1 MSTQPAAEFA
11 TLTTD
16 DLVTGEGVAL
26 DLPPA
31 SLGLR
36 LTSGLIDFVVTIAVF
51 LVSYLLLALATIN
64 ASDAL
69 ILLSAVAAAI
79 LTFVVF
85 PTLLETLTRGRSL
98 GKLAVGLRTVREDA
112 GPITFHHALVRA
124 MVGFIEIFFIFGP
137 LPYFF
142 SILINRRGKRLGDLA
157 AGTYVIRDRVA
168 LRLPL
173 PPPMPPELAHWARH
187 ADLASLPTGLAL
199 AVRQF
204 LGRLPTL
211 DPHSRQR
218 VGSDL
223 LTDVRQYVAP
233 APPTG
238 APPEVVL
245 GAVIAERRDRDLA
258 RLRRD
263 EEFRS
268 KLAARD

>member
-11 TLTTD
+11 TITTD

-36 LTSGLIDFVVTIAVF
+36 LASGLIDLVVTVVLF
-51 LVSYLLLALATIN
+51 VSSLLVLLIATIN
-64 ASDAL
+64 TSQAL
-69 ILLSAVAAAI
+69 VDVTVVAASI
-79 LTFVVF
+79 ITFAVY
-85 PTLLETLTRGRSL
+85 PTVLETLTRGRSL
-98 GKLAVGLRTVREDA
+98 GKLALGLRTVRDDA
-112 GPITFHHALVRA
+112 GPISYHHALVRA
-124 MVGFIEIFFIFGP
+124 LIGYVEIYVLTGVP
-137 LPYFF
+137 AFF
-142 SILINRRGKRLGDLA
+142 SMLISSKGKRLGDFA

-168 LRLPL
+168 LRLPP
-173 PPPMPPELAHWARH
+173 PPPMPPELAHWART
-187 ADLASLPTGLAL
+187 ADLASLPTGLSL
-199 AVRQF
+199 AVRQY

-223 LTDVRQYVAP
+223 LTEVRRYVAP
-233 APPTG
+233 APPQG
-238 APPEVVL
+238 APPETVL
-245 GAVIAERRDRDLA
+245 GAVIAERRNRDLA

-268 KLAARD
+268 RLAARD